1 MEENKKLK
9 NISFFKKVWYSITKF
24 EKYPDM
30 AIEGF
35 SGAIKYLFILTAII
49 TVFST
54 ISSLIGMHKLVEDL
68 AKYIEDNIPEFTYQ
82 DGKINMELS
91 EDMVIDDIQY
101 NGIDKVVLSPNTEED
116 GAKEQIKKDNE
127 IVGRTVIFFK
137 DQIIL
142 RTKNENNVINEQEY
156 TYQDFIK
163 GYTQEDIKEFNKAE
177 LIEYM
182 TGTGMYNYYYRYAIS
197 AFISLLIYSLV
208 SELLLNA
215 LQLAIL
221 GLVTTLVARIK
232 ITFVAIYNMAIYAL
246 TLPTILNIIY
256 IVINYFTTFT
266 TNYFQVAYITIA
278 YIYLAAA
285 IFIIKDDFIKKQ
297 QEVEKIKQEQKKV
310 KEEMEKQEENKKEE
324 KPKDKKEK
332 EDEKKEKDKKNK
344 GDGEPTGSEA

>member
-1 MEENKKLK
+1 MEESKELK

-35 SGAIKYLFILTAII
+35 SSAIKYLFILTAII

-142 RTKNENNVINEQEY
+142 RNKNENNVINEQEY

-163 GYTQEDIKEFNKAE
+163 GYTQEDIKQFNKTD
-177 LIEYM
+177 LIDYM
-182 TGTGMYNYYYRYAIS
+182 TGTGMNNYYYRYTVS
-197 AFISLLIYSLV
+197 SFIYLLFLALV
-208 SELLLNA
+208 SSLLNA
-215 LQLAIL
+215 VQIAIL
-221 GLVTTLVARIK
+221 GLVTALVARIK
-232 ITFVAIYNMAIYAL
+232 ITFVAIFNMAIYAL
-246 TLPTILNIIY
+246 TLPTILNIVY

-266 TNYFQVAYITIA
+266 ISYFQVAYTTIA
-278 YIYLAAA
+278 YIYLAAT
-285 IFIIKDDFIKKQ
+285 IFLIKDDFIKKQ

-310 KEEMEKQEENKKEE
+310 REEIERQEQKKPEDKEE
-324 KPKDKKEK
+324 KKQEDKKK
-332 EDEKKEKDKKNK
+332 KDEKKDTNKN
-344 GDGEPTGSEA
+344 DGEATGSEA

>member
-1 MEENKKLK
+1 MEESKELK
-9 NISFFKKVWYSITKF
+9 NIGFFKKLWYSTTKF
-24 EKYPDM
+24 EKYSDM

-35 SGAIKYLFILTAII
+35 SSAIKYLIILTAII

-116 GAKEQIKKDNE
+116 EAKEQIKKDNE

-163 GYTQEDIKEFNKAE
+163 GYTQEDIKQFNKAE

-232 ITFVAIYNMAIYAL
+232 ITFVTIYNMAIYAL

-297 QEVEKIKQEQKKV
+297 QEVDKIKEEQKKV
-310 KEEMEKQEENKKEE
+310 RDEIERQEQKNPEDKEE
-324 KPKDKKEK
+324 KNKEEKKK
-332 EDEKKEKDKKNK
+332 KDEKNDTNKN
-344 GDGEPTGSEA
+344 DGETTGSEA

>member
-1 MEENKKLK
+1 MEESKELK
-9 NISFFKKVWYSITKF
+9 NIGFFKKLWYSITKF

-35 SGAIKYLFILTAII
+35 SSAIKYLFILTAII

-54 ISSLIGMHKLVEDL
+54 ISSLMGMHKLIEDL
-68 AKYIEDNIPEFTYQ
+68 AKYIEENIPEFTYQ
-82 DGKINMELS
+82 DGKVNMELA
-91 EDMVIDDIQY
+91 EDMVIDNIQY
-101 NGIDKVVLSPNTEED
+101 DGIDRVVLSPNTEED

-127 IVGRTVIFFK
+127 VTGRTVIFFK

-142 RTKNENNVINEQEY
+142 RTKNEKNIINEQEY

-163 GYTQEDIKEFNKAE
+163 GYTQEDIKQFNKTE
-177 LIEYM
+177 LTEYM
-182 TGTGMYNYYYRYAIS
+182 TGTGMYNYYYRYVVS
-197 AFISLLIYSLV
+197 AFINLLIYSLV
-208 SELLLNA
+208 SALLNA
-215 LQLAIL
+215 FQLAIL

-246 TLPTILNIIY
+246 TLPTILNIVY

-266 TNYFQVAYITIA
+266 TSYFQVAYITIA

-310 KEEMEKQEENKKEE
+310 REEIDRQEEKKKKTKDKEE
-324 KPKDKKEK
+324 KKEDNENKNDENKDK
-332 EDEKKEKDKKNK
+332 
-344 GDGEPTGSEA
+344 GEPTGSEA

>member
-1 MEENKKLK
+1 MEENKELK

-35 SGAIKYLFILTAII
+35 SSAIKYLFILTAII

-116 GAKEQIKKDNE
+116 EAKEQIKKDNE

-163 GYTQEDIKEFNKAE
+163 SYTQEDIKEFNKAE

-324 KPKDKKEK
+324 KTKDKKEK

>member
-1 MEENKKLK
+1 MEESKELK
-9 NISFFKKVWYSITKF
+9 NIGFFKKLWYSTTKF
-24 EKYPDM
+24 EKYSDM

-35 SGAIKYLFILTAII
+35 SSAIKYLIILTAII

-116 GAKEQIKKDNE
+116 EAKEQIKKDNE

-163 GYTQEDIKEFNKAE
+163 GYTQEDIKQFNKAE

-232 ITFVAIYNMAIYAL
+232 ITFVTIYNMAIYAL

-297 QEVEKIKQEQKKV
+297 QEVDKIKEEQKKV
-310 KEEMEKQEENKKEE
+310 RDEIERQEQKNPEDKEE
-324 KPKDKKEK
+324 KNKEDKKK
-332 EDEKKEKDKKNK
+332 KDEKNDTNKN
-344 GDGEPTGSEA
+344 DGEPTGSEA

>member
-1 MEENKKLK
+1 MEENKELK

-35 SGAIKYLFILTAII
+35 SSAIKYLFILTAII

-54 ISSLIGMHKLVEDL
+54 ISSLIEMHKLVENL

-82 DGKINMELS
+82 DGKVNMELS
-91 EDMVIDDIQY
+91 EDMVIDDVQY
-101 NGIDKVVLSPNTEED
+101 DGIDRIVLSPNTEED
-116 GAKEQIKKDNE
+116 VAKEQVITNNE
-127 IVGRTVIFFK
+127 IVGVTVLFFK

-142 RTKNENNVINEQEY
+142 RSKNENNAINEQEY

-163 GYTQEDIKEFNKAE
+163 GYTQEDIKQFNKTD
-177 LIEYM
+177 LIDYM
-182 TGTGMYNYYYRYAIS
+182 TGTGMNNYYYRYTVS
-197 AFISLLIYSLV
+197 SFIYLLFLALV
-208 SELLLNA
+208 SSLLNA
-215 LQLAIL
+215 VQIAIL
-221 GLVTTLVARIK
+221 GLVTALVARIK
-232 ITFVAIYNMAIYAL
+232 ITFVAIFNMAIYAL

-297 QEVEKIKQEQKKV
+297 QEVDKIKEEQKKV
-310 KEEMEKQEENKKEE
+310 RDEIERQEQKNPEDKEE
-324 KPKDKKEK
+324 KNKEDKKK
-332 EDEKKEKDKKNK
+332 KDEKNDTNKN
-344 GDGEPTGSEA
+344 DGEPTGSEA